1 MLSLLRLL
9 LTWRYPHRPLHHGAR
24 SCRSICPTHRA
35 VSSKP
40 AGRRCCCR
48 SMGQTDRRTDRPLH
62 RPCCAC
68 YAGSVNNVDRSV
80 VSRQQLS
87 FLCRRTDITPWFS
100 GGVQSHIF
108 TIRSRSDRLKDRNG
122 PSGLQ
127 PMIDTSFGPFLSTVP
142 SQLGLYMAVSYR
154 RHCPLAICAF
164 YLSVV
169 HIINAVWRESRLA
182 KHIHG
187 HITRR
192 PSLSVSV
199 NPEEW
204 MNMNE
209 CFIHQHRVTDTIQ

>member
-1 MLSLLRLL
+1 MTLPAPAFASRRPQLSIDMSYPQGAQQQTRRPPLL
-9 LTWRYPHRPLHHGAR
+9 L
-24 SCRSICPTHRA
+24 SID
-35 VSSKP
+35 
-40 AGRRCCCR
+40 G
-48 SMGQTDRRTDRPLH
+48 TDRRTDRPLH
-62 RPCCAC
+62 RPCCAY

-127 PMIDTSFGPFLSTVP
+127 PMIDTSFGPFLPTVP
-142 SQLGLYMAVSYR
+142 SQLGLYMTVSYR

-182 KHIHG
+182 KHTHG

-192 PSLSVSV
+192 PSISVSV
-199 NPEEW
+199 NPEE
-204 MNMNE
+204 
-209 CFIHQHRVTDTIQ
+209 